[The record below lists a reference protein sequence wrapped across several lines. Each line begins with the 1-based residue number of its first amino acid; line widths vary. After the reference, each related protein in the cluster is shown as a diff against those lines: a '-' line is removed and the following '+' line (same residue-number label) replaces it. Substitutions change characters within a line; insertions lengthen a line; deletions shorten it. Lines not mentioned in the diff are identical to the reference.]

1 MLETLHISNYALI
14 DTVDIRFYP
23 GLDIITGET
32 GAGKSIMLGALP
44 LLLGARAD
52 TKAVRS
58 ADRKSVIEAV
68 FTVDSYP
75 QLSRVC
81 AEADIDWDP
90 QRCILRREIAPNGR
104 SRAFVNDS
112 PVPLTRLQEIALHLI
127 DIHSQHNNQLLAQ
140 PAFQLQVVDTL
151 AGNADRLREYGRRF
165 EAFRQAVRQLKK
177 AKARLER
184 VRDDEEFTRYQLQQ
198 LDEARLQSG
207 ELEQLEKDRE
217 VLGNLTAVKSDLYD
231 ALQALSDGSA
241 NAIALVDSAAEACGR
256 LGAALDESDDIPA
269 RLAAI
274 RIELA
279 DIAATLSETD
289 SELSADPRE
298 LEAAEERIDTL
309 YSLLSR
315 HKADTV
321 DQLIERREELRS
333 RLAALDDSDITIA
346 DLEREARR
354 ALALARESAAEITAA
369 RREAAEAFAATLR
382 EKAMPLGMKNLQVE
396 VRVEPADISATG
408 MDRVEFMFAFNKN
421 QPLMPVGG
429 AASGGEISRLMLCIK
444 AIIADRMSLPSI
456 IFDEIDT
463 GVSGEVASRI
473 GEMMAQISRSLQV
486 IAITHLPQVA
496 ARGGHHFKVFKEDD
510 ETSTHTRIA
519 ELDPAA
525 RVDELALMLGGESSA
540 EAARANAVAL
550 LSRK

>member
-32 GAGKSIMLGALP
+32 GAGKSIMLGALS
-44 LLLGARAD
+44 LLLGGRAD

-68 FTVDSYP
+68 FAIEAYP
-75 QLSRVC
+75 HLRQVF

-112 PVPLTRLQEIALHLI
+112 PVPLSRLQEIAINLI

-140 PAFQLQVVDTL
+140 PGFQLQVIDTL
-151 AGNADRLREYGRRF
+151 AGNAERLREYGRRF
-165 EAFRQAVRQLKK
+165 DAFRVAVRQLKK
-177 AKARLER
+177 TKARLER
-184 VRDDEEFTRYQLQQ
+184 VRDDEQFTRYQLEQ
-198 LDEARLQSG
+198 LDSARLQSG

-231 ALQALSDGSA
+231 ALQALSDGGS
-241 NAIALVDSAAEACGR
+241 NAISLVDEAAGACDR
-256 LGAALDESDDIPA
+256 LGAALDEADDIPG
-269 RLAAI
+269 RLATI

-289 SELSADPRE
+289 AGLSADPRE
-298 LEAAEERIDTL
+298 LETAEERIDTL

-315 HKADTV
+315 HKAETV
-321 DQLIERREELRS
+321 DQLIERREELRA
-333 RLAALDDSDITIA
+333 RLEQLDDSDTTVA
-346 DLEREARR
+346 DLEREARM
-354 ALALARESAAEITAA
+354 APQPV
-369 RREAAEAFAATLR
+369 
-382 EKAMPLGMKNLQVE
+382 EKV
-396 VRVEPADISATG
+396 
-408 MDRVEFMFAFNKN
+408 
-421 QPLMPVGG
+421 
-429 AASGGEISRLMLCIK
+429 ASGGEISRLMLCVK
-444 AIIADRMSLPSI
+444 AVIADRMSLPSI

-473 GEMMAQISRSLQV
+473 GDMMESISRSLQV

-510 ETSTHTRIA
+510 DTSTHTRIA
-519 ELDPAA
+519 ELDYDA
-525 RVDELALMLGGESSA
+525 RVAELAMMLGGESSA

-550 LSRK
+550 LAGR